1 MTCALNDGATRLRA
15 TTVSCCVS
23 LTEISVRVAIVTVL
37 ALVALVAIGWRR
49 SAPEYP
55 RPSRPPKAGAAS
67 APSDTSA
74 RHGTFEI
81 ERVGRLTTRKVLD
94 VLGLGSIAAFVGIM
108 VALVTASIIAGLVTA
123 LLNRL

>member
-23 LTEISVRVAIVTVL
+23 LTEISVR
-37 ALVALVAIGWRR
+37 VAIGWRR

>member
-1 MTCALNDGATRLRA
+1 MTCALNDGTTRLWA

-55 RPSRPPKAGAAS
+55 RRPRPPEAVRGS
-67 APSDTSA
+67 AQGETSS
-74 RHGTFEI
+74 RLGTFDVEH
-81 ERVGRLTTRKVLD
+81 VGRRTTRKVLD
-94 VLGLGSIAAFVGIM
+94 LLGLGSIAAFVGIM
-108 VALVTASIIAGLVTA
+108 VALVTASAIAWMVTA